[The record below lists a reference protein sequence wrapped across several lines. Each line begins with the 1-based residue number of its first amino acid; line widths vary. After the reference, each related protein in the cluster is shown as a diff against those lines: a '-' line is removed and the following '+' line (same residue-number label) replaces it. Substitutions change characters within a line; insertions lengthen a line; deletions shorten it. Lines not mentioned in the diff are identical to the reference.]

1 VVTSDQAIAPS
12 YRSEPLRTGI
22 VEWAPGD
29 ELVGLIA
36 DEVAHLGHDV
46 TKLPPSGPLPSG
58 LEVLLVF
65 GPFGTI
71 APLMAQL
78 KAQPSA
84 RRPTLVW
91 WLTEQLWHPALPHWI
106 ARGAAE
112 LRSGAERLVARA
124 GSNADPSRWQ
134 WLTWRALR
142 FRYYGDLLWLQRH
155 GLLSVL
161 AVPSQWLG
169 EFLRGRGF
177 EVTTVFIGAHPS
189 FAAASSPE
197 RDIPVLWLG
206 THGSPRRRRCLQRIT
221 EELARRGVEVMLID
235 GVRHP
240 PVHGAER
247 AHLLGRSKI
256 VLNLMRR
263 PRDCNLLRF
272 ILSAPNRTL
281 MISEPMLPHY
291 PVHDGIHFVAAPLDG
306 MADAVCRYLKD
317 EPARNRI
324 TEQAHRLVTTD
335 LTLARAIA
343 RIMRQAAQV
352 RAAAAT

>member
-1 VVTSDQAIAPS
+1 VTSNQAIAPGC
-12 YRSEPLRTGI
+12 RSAPLRTGI

-46 TKLPPSGPLPSG
+46 SKLPPSGRLPSG

-78 KAQPSA
+78 MAQPPA

-91 WLTEQLWHPALPHWI
+91 WLTEQLWHPALPSWI
-106 ARGAAE
+106 ACAAAE
-112 LRSGAERLVARA
+112 LRSGAERLVMRA
-124 GSNADPSRWQ
+124 GANATPSRRRGM
-134 WLTWRALR
+134 TWRGLR
-142 FRYYGDLLWLQRH
+142 FRYYGDLLWLRRH

-169 EFLRGRGF
+169 QFLRSRGF
-177 EVTTVFIGAHPS
+177 DVMTAFIGAHPS
-189 FAAASSPE
+189 FAADPSPR

-206 THGSPRRRRCLQRIT
+206 TPGSHRRRRSLQRIT
-221 EELARRGVEVMLID
+221 DELARRGVEVTRID

-247 AHLLGRSKI
+247 ARLLSRSAI

-272 ILSAPNRTL
+272 ILAAPNRAL

-291 PVHDGIHFVAAPLDG
+291 PVHDGIHFVEAPLDG
-306 MADAVCRYLKD
+306 MADAVCRYLDD
-317 EPARNRI
+317 EPARDRI

-335 LTLARAIA
+335 LTLARGIES
-343 RIMRQAAQV
+343 IMRQAAQV
-352 RAAAAT
+352 RAAAAI

>member
-1 VVTSDQAIAPS
+1 MTSDQAIAAG
-12 YRSEPLRTGI
+12 YRSAPLRTGI

-36 DEVAHLGHDV
+36 DEVAHLGHEV
-46 TKLPPSGPLPSG
+46 TKLPPWGTLPSG
-58 LEVLLVF
+58 LDVLVIF

-78 KAQPSA
+78 KAQPPA

-112 LRSGAERLVARA
+112 LRSGTERLVTRI
-124 GSNADPSRWQ
+124 GSNGGPSRRQ
-134 WLTWRALR
+134 WLAWRALR
-142 FRYYGDLLWLQRH
+142 FRYYGDLLWLRRY

-169 EFLRGRGF
+169 QFLRTRGF
-177 EVTTVFIGAHPS
+177 DVTTVFIGAHSS
-189 FAAASSPE
+189 FAADPIPK

-206 THGSPRRRRCLQRIT
+206 THGSRRRRRCLERIT
-221 EELARRGVEVMLID
+221 DDLARRGVEVTLID
-235 GVRHP
+235 GVHHP

-247 AHLLGRSKI
+247 ARLLSRSAI

-272 ILSAPNRTL
+272 LLAAPNRTL
-281 MISEPMLPHY
+281 MVSEPMLPHY
-291 PVHDGIHFVAAPLDG
+291 PVHDGTHFIAAPLQT
-306 MADAVCRYLKD
+306 MADAVCRYLDD

-335 LTLARAIA
+335 LTLARAIQ
-343 RIMRQAAQV
+343 RIMQQAAQV
-352 RAAAAT
+352 RAAAAI